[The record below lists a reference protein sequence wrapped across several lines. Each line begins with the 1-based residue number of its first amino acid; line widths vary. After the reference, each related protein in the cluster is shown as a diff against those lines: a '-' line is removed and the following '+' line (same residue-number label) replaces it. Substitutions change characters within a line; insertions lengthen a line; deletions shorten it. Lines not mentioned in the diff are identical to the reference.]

1 MSSLTAVP
9 GYTELNNRLEALI
22 AQNSALAAQESSA
35 LASGNIQAA
44 ESYRN
49 QSAEL
54 ITQISELQAQRQ
66 TLVEDYV
73 TSGQNLASPAVT
85 TSQSQSTPP
94 ANARDDGLA
103 QAPSQG
109 GVGAGTSSNSQA
121 SINADNNPIPTGAS
135 NQVSISTS
143 TAALNKLIPTQP
155 NQLDQYSSYTYNIG
169 WYLLTPQQFN
179 AMQKSQKPSAAGWQ
193 LLMQSGGAPIAGR
206 SPAFPL
212 DYYMD
217 DLEIDTRIIG
227 GGSNLANIATDIRFK
242 VVEPNGI
249 TLIEN
254 LFRAVVSA
262 YGRAQQPQATTTNN
276 GASSA
281 TAPVTNQT
289 PNYVAAFYCLVISFY
304 GYDKDGNIVAPV
316 KGGFNTE
323 TGYGKTDV
331 ITKYYPFRITDIKFT
346 VANRAIE
353 YSITAKPQSY
363 SMHAT
368 TDRGTVPFPFV
379 MTGQTVQ
386 QLLTGSPV
394 GTTYGTNQ
402 ADPGARQDRPAPPVN
417 AAVAASV
424 IIDQSNAGVDAN
436 GNFTGSTTSPF
447 NVVAP

>member
-1 MSSLTAVP
+1 M
-9 GYTELNNRLEALI
+9 
-22 AQNSALAAQESSA
+22 
-35 LASGNIQAA
+35 
-44 ESYRN
+44 
-49 QSAEL
+49 
-54 ITQISELQAQRQ
+54 QR
-66 TLVEDYV
+66 
-73 TSGQNLASPAVT
+73 
-85 TSQSQSTPP
+85 
-94 ANARDDGLA
+94 
-103 QAPSQG
+103 
-109 GVGAGTSSNSQA
+109 
-121 SINADNNPIPTGAS
+121 
-135 NQVSISTS
+135 
-143 TAALNKLIPTQP
+143 
-155 NQLDQYSSYTYNIG
+155 
-169 WYLLTPQQFN
+169 
-179 AMQKSQKPSAAGWQ
+179 SQKPSAAGWQ

-217 DLEIDTRIIG
+217 DLEIDTRILG

-262 YGRAQQPQATTTNN
+262 YGRPQQPQATTTNN

-304 GYDKDGNIVAPV
+304 GYDKDGNVVAPV
-316 KGGFNTE
+316 KGGFNTQ

-353 YSITAKPQSY
+353 YSITAKPQTY

-424 IIDQSNAGVDAN
+424 VIDQSNAGVDAN
-436 GNFTGSTTSPF
+436 GNFTGETTSPF

>member
-35 LASGNIQAA
+35 LASGNTQAA

-109 GVGAGTSSNSQA
+109 GVGAGTSNNSQA
-121 SINADNNPIPTGAS
+121 SINADNNPTPTGVS

-179 AMQKSQKPSAAGWQ
+179 AMQRSQKPSAAGWQ

-217 DLEIDTRIIG
+217 DLEIDTRIPG
-227 GGSNLANIATDIRFK
+227 GGSNLANTATDIRFK

-289 PNYVAAFYCLVISFY
+289 PNYIAAFYCLVITFY

-353 YSITAKPQSY
+353 YSITAKPQTY
-363 SMHAT
+363 ALHAT

-402 ADPGARQDRPAPPVN
+402 ADPAARQDQPAPVN
-417 AAVAASV
+417 QAVVASV
-424 IIDQSNAGVDAN
+424 VVEQSRAGVDAN
-436 GNFTGSTTSPF
+436 GNFTGETTSPF